1 MMNNSIRMLCAL
13 SAFCGVALSLSPAGK
28 GKRVMSFV
36 CSVVLLA
43 GVVNLLREPDWESYA
58 LEAAR
63 LKQREEAFLES
74 STEIVRQLDR
84 RVIEEKCESYILD
97 RARQKQLP
105 LQEAGIVAQWS
116 MEGIWIPF
124 EAKLKGNLSSGQ
136 REEIAGMIESEL
148 GIPRSRQ
155 EWRENGG

>member
-1 MMNNSIRMLCAL
+1 M
-13 SAFCGVALSLSPAGK
+13 
-28 GKRVMSFV
+28 
-36 CSVVLLA
+36 
-43 GVVNLLREPDWESYA
+43 NLLREPDWESYA

-63 LKQREEAFLES
+63 LKQQEEAFLKN
-74 STEIVRQLDR
+74 STEIVSQLDR
-84 RVIEEKCESYILD
+84 LVIEEKCASYILD

-105 LQEAGIVAQWS
+105 LQEAEILAQWS
-116 MEGIWIPF
+116 MEGIWVPY
-124 EAKLKGNLSSGQ
+124 EAKLTGDPSSGQ